1 MNKNEEWPALA
12 RVNPAVL
19 RVDRAAYCIIWMP
32 MLKIYAKTAN
42 ALKK

>member
-1 MNKNEEWPALA
+1 MARLA
-12 RVNPAVL
+12 KGQPTML
-19 RVDRAAYCIIWMP
+19 RAEPVAYCIIWMP